1 MNLQTF
7 WENFEVIAEAPGGV
21 QRLRELI
28 LDLAVRGKLSKI
40 HEQDGTAAHS
50 IERIACEKLALFKA
64 KAISK
69 PKETQSVES
78 TEIPFE
84 LPSNWQWVR
93 VETVCTH
100 VVDCLHRTPIY
111 QKDGYPAIRTSDMR
125 PGEILIEQARRVGL
139 EEYQRQTQRLQP
151 RPGDIFYSR
160 EGNFGIAAVVPN
172 NCEICLSQRMMQFRV
187 AAEIEPYFF
196 SWAMNSSLIYGQ
208 ARKDAAG
215 MTVPHV
221 NIRSL
226 KKFIFPLPPLAEQK
240 RIVAKVDELMALCD
254 RYEVLQC
261 DRNTLRTK
269 MRASAI
275 DALMNAETD
284 ESLNTA
290 WEFVQDNWACLS
302 QQLEDVED
310 IRLSISQL
318 AVQGRLTEQN
328 DLDGLANML
337 LAEVRTQM
345 DELVQKKII
354 KKIVV
359 EKISPDKQPHLLP
372 VSWEWIRLGDILTS
386 LRYGTSKKCGYD
398 AVGSPVLRIPNIQV
412 ADGCLNIQDLKF
424 AVLTDKERKDLQ
436 VQPGDLLMIRSNG
449 SKALVGRTAVVT
461 DEENGYAYAGYLVRL
476 RPFPGS
482 CDAIYLNLAIGSVTT
497 RQQIEYP
504 IRTTS
509 GVKNI
514 NSKEIASLLLP
525 LPPLAEQKRIVAKVD
540 RLMPLCDTLET
551 HLRKTQDKATALAA
565 AVVGQLEV

>member
-1 MNLQTF
+1 MDLPTF
-7 WENFEVIAEAPGGV
+7 WDNFEVIAEAPGGV

-28 LDLAVRGKLSKI
+28 LDLAVRGKLVP
-40 HEQDGTAAHS
+40 QDPADEPAAKLK
-50 IERIACEKLALFKA
+50 ERIKSHFQDLILNKKIKKPKALPPIDNDELPF
-64 KAISK
+64 SK
-69 PKETQSVES
+69 PIQWEWCRLGEIIRVSSGKNLPSKKMAEDG
-78 TEIPFE
+78 EIPVFGGNGITGHHDE
-84 LPSNWQWVR
+84 SNVHA
-93 VETVCTH
+93 ETLV
-100 VVDCLHRTPIY
+100 I
-111 QKDGYPAIRTSDMR
+111 G
-125 PGEILIEQARRVGL
+125 RVG
-139 EEYQRQTQRLQP
+139 
-151 RPGDIFYSR
+151 FYCGSVHITP
-160 EGNFGIAAVVPN
+160 EKAWVTDNAFITTF
-172 NCEICLSQRMMQFRV
+172 L
-187 AAEIEPYFF
+187 
-196 SWAMNSSLIYGQ
+196 
-208 ARKDAAG
+208 KDAIDIQFLYWLLCHTDLQQNNSATAQPVISG
-215 MTVPHV
+215 GKIYPILV
-221 NIRSL
+221 
-226 KKFIFPLPPLAEQK
+226 PLPPLSEQK

-254 RYEVLQC
+254 RYEVLKC

-275 DALMNAETD
+275 DALMNATTD

-290 WEFVQDNWACLS
+290 WEFVRDNWECLC
-302 QQLEDVED
+302 QQPEDVEG
-310 IRLSISQL
+310 IRLSVSQL

-328 DLDGLANML
+328 DSDGLANML
-337 LAEVRTQM
+337 LSEVRTQI
-345 DELVQKKII
+345 DELIQKKII

-359 EKISPDKQPHLLP
+359 EQIFPDKQPHLLP
-372 VSWEWIRLGDILTS
+372 LSWEWIRLGSILSS

-398 AVGSPVLRIPNIQV
+398 TVGSPVLRIPNIQI

-449 SKALVGRTAVVT
+449 SKALVGRTAVVM

-514 NSKEIASLLLP
+514 NSKEIANLLLP

-540 RLMPLCDTLET
+540 QLMPLCDTLET
-551 HLRKTQDKATALAA
+551 HLHETQEKATALAA

>member
-1 MNLQTF
+1 M
-7 WENFEVIAEAPGGV
+7 IAEAPGGV

-240 RIVAKVDELMALCD
+240 RIVAKVDELMVLCD

-290 WEFVQDNWACLS
+290 WEFVRDHWKSLS
-302 QQLEDVED
+302 QQPEEVQ
-310 IRLSISQL
+310 SIKKL
-318 AVQGRLTEQN
+318 VLLLGVQGKLDTHNRTDRSANELLSEIALEQ
-328 DLDGLANML
+328 
-337 LAEVRTQM
+337 E
-345 DELVQKKII
+345 ELVRAGQLKKD
-354 KKIVV
+354 KLLDAQPLSLGHLPENWCWCFLHNLKTFGPRNGY
-359 EKISPDKQPHLLP
+359 SPKAVNYPT
-372 VSWEWIRLGDILTS
+372 STRSITLTAT
-386 LRYGTSKKCGYD
+386 TSGNFDGRFFKYID
-398 AVGSPVLRIPNIQV
+398 QV
-412 ADGCLNIQDLKF
+412 IDEDSYLWL
-424 AVLTDKERKDLQ
+424 
-436 VQPGDLLMIRSNG
+436 QPGDLLIQRSNTL
-449 SKALVGRTAVVT
+449 AYVGTAAIYD
-461 DEENGYAYAGYLVRL
+461 DEPGKYIFPDLIMRL
-476 RPFPGS
+476 RLSDKVDVRYVHRVLQSELGKSHFQTNASG
-482 CDAIYLNLAIGSVTT
+482 
-497 RQQIEYP
+497 
-504 IRTTS
+504 TS
-509 GVKNI
+509 GTMPKVNQKVVHSTPI
-514 NSKEIASLLLP
+514 P
-525 LPPLAEQKRIVAKVD
+525 LPPFAEQKRIVAKID
-540 RLMPLCDTLET
+540 QLMALCDTLET
-551 HLRKTQDKATALAA
+551 HLRETQDKATALAA
-565 AVVGQLEV
+565 AVVGQLEI